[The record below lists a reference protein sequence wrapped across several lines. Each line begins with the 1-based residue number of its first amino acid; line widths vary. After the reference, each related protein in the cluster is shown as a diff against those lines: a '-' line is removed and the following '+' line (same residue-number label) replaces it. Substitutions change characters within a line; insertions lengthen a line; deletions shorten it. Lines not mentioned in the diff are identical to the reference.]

1 MSCSGS
7 ANSCIRPRLTPELST
22 PCGTLWYLVHYLVL
36 PAVRS
41 AGGTCC
47 GFALC
52 FLIALPNCY
61 PYKSRS
67 TKPSQV
73 PCRDPVQLP
82 AYRIY
87 RVGVASVF
95 GFSCTHSTAQHLDRA
110 PGALLA
116 LALRLHAEV
125 TTLWTQTS
133 LVLCMHMTRA

>member
-1 MSCSGS
+1 MSRSGS

-22 PCGTLWYLVHYLVL
+22 PCGTFCYLVV

-52 FLIALPNCY
+52 FLIALPNCD

-82 AYRIY
+82 ACRIC

-133 LVLCMHMTRA
+133 LVLCMHMARA